1 MNCPGCHAEMLTL
14 DFERAVIGKVSIDFC
29 FPCQLIWFDGHES
42 TELSPGAV
50 IEVFK
55 AFDAHRAE
63 ARNPLTS
70 LLDCP
75 RCTSRLQLTR
85 DLQRTTRFS
94 YFRCPYGHGRLS
106 PFMQFLREK
115 NFIRPL
121 SGAELATLKAKVRS
135 IQCSNCGA
143 PVDLEHESACT
154 YCQTPISIL
163 DPEAVARTVSELGT
177 AEARRQSIDVNLLA
191 DALLQKPPSA
201 DPSFPFELPSG
212 KTGLAVDLVAVGVG
226 IVAALLR

>member
-1 MNCPGCHAEMLTL
+1 MLTL
-14 DFERAVIGKVSIDFC
+14 EFERALIGRVSIDFC
-29 FPCQLIWFDGHES
+29 FACQLIWFDGHEA

-50 IEVFK
+50 LEVFK
-55 AFDAHRAE
+55 ALDAHRSE
-63 ARNPLTS
+63 SRNPLTS

-106 PFMQFLREK
+106 PFLQFLREK

-121 SGAELATLKAKVRS
+121 SGPELAELKAKVRS

-154 YCQTPISIL
+154 YCHTPISIL
-163 DPEAVARTVSELGT
+163 DPGAVAKTVSELGT
-177 AEARRQSIDVNLLA
+177 AEARRQSIDVNALA
-191 DALLQKPPSA
+191 AALMQQPPPATST
-201 DPSFPFELPSG
+201 SPFSTTPSG
-212 KTGLAVDLVAVGVG
+212 VGIAVDLVAIGVG

>member
-1 MNCPGCHAEMLTL
+1 MLTL

-29 FPCQLIWFDGHES
+29 FPCQLIWFDGHEA

-55 AFDAHRAE
+55 ALDAHRAE

-143 PVDLEHESACT
+143 PVDLEHETACT
-154 YCQTPISIL
+154 YCRTPISIL
-163 DPEAVARTVSELGT
+163 DSDAVARTVSELGT
-177 AEARRQSIDVNLLA
+177 AEARRQSIDVNALA
-191 DALLQKPPSA
+191 DALLQQPPPGTSSSSLA
-201 DPSFPFELPSG
+201 TNTTGL
-212 KTGLAVDLVAVGVG
+212 GLAVELVAVGVG
-226 IVAALLR
+226 MVAALLR

>member
-1 MNCPGCHAEMLTL
+1 MLTL
-14 DFERAVIGKVSIDFC
+14 DFERAIIGRVSIDFC
-29 FPCQLIWFDGHES
+29 FPCQLIWFDGHEA

-63 ARNPLTS
+63 ARNPLTT

-75 RCTSRLQLTR
+75 RCTSRLQLTQ

-121 SGAELATLKAKVRS
+121 SGAELASLKAKVRS

-154 YCQTPISIL
+154 YCHTPISIL
-163 DPEAVARTVSELGT
+163 DPEAVARTVSELST

-201 DPSFPFELPSG
+201 DPSFPFDLTSG
-212 KTGLAVDLVAVGVG
+212 KSGLAVDLVAMGVG

>member
-1 MNCPGCHAEMLTL
+1 MLTL

-29 FPCQLIWFDGHES
+29 FPCQLIWFDGHEA

-55 AFDAHRAE
+55 ALDAHRAE

-143 PVDLEHESACT
+143 PVDLEHETACT
-154 YCQTPISIL
+154 YCRTPISIL
-163 DPEAVARTVSELGT
+163 DSDAVARTVSELGT
-177 AEARRQSIDVNLLA
+177 AEARRQSIDVNALA
-191 DALLQKPPSA
+191 DALLQQPPPGTSSSSLA
-201 DPSFPFELPSG
+201 TNT
-212 KTGLAVDLVAVGVG
+212 TGVGIAVDLVAVGVG
-226 IVAALLR
+226 MVAALLR

>member
-1 MNCPGCHAEMLTL
+1 MNCPGCHVEMLTL
-14 DFERAVIGKVSIDFC
+14 DFERALIGRVSIDFC
-29 FPCQLIWFDGHES
+29 FPCQLIWFDGHEA
-42 TELSPGAV
+42 TELSPGGV

-55 AFDAHRAE
+55 AFDAHHAE

-75 RCTSRLQLTR
+75 RCTSRLQLTQ
-85 DLQRTTRFS
+85 DVQRTTHFS

-121 SGAELATLKAKVRS
+121 SGAELASLKAKVRS

-154 YCQTPISIL
+154 YCHTPISIL
-163 DPEAVARTVSELGT
+163 DPEAVARTVSELST
-177 AEARRQSIDVNLLA
+177 AETRRQSIDVNLLA
-191 DALLQKPPSA
+191 DALLQKAPSA
-201 DPSFPFELPSG
+201 EPSFPFDLTTG

>member
-1 MNCPGCHAEMLTL
+1 MNCPGCHAAMLPL
-14 DFERAVIGKVSIDFC
+14 DFERGLVGRVTIDFC
-29 FPCQLIWFDGHES
+29 FPCQLIWFDGHEA

-55 AFDAHRAE
+55 ALDAHRSE
-63 ARNPLTS
+63 TRNPLTS

-106 PFMQFLREK
+106 PFLQFLREK
-115 NFIRPL
+115 NFIRPV
-121 SGAELATLKAKVRS
+121 SGAELASLRAKVRS
-135 IQCSNCGA
+135 IQCSICGA
-143 PVDLEHESACT
+143 PVDLEHETACT
-154 YCQTPISIL
+154 YCHTPISIL
-163 DPEAVARTVSELGT
+163 DPEAVARTVKELST

-191 DALLQKPPSA
+191 DALQQRPQATDRSL
-201 DPSFPFELPSG
+201 PFSLSSG
-212 KTGLAVDLVAVGVG
+212 TTGLAVDLVAVGLG